1 MASARKSL
9 RALAQQR
16 ALPIGAPAAPKQPNG
31 AFCLGIALALA
42 PAMAGCSDR
51 PRGPELL
58 TLIDVVPAEVLPGDQ
73 LEVVGIQLP
82 SGDAASAR
90 IVFRGTA
97 RKPGREAIE
106 GVVVVVDAASVS
118 RDRVSIAA
126 SDEIIERFVGRG
138 DEATHTTFTGSVE
151 VEIPT
156 VTGIAVHGA
165 LKQEVRLD
173 FVPRPPRQALADA
186 KAKDAERALEWLG
199 IEGAPASGSG
209 VVVGRVLPGGVAER
223 AGLAAGD
230 RIERLDGL
238 TVLDATDLIP
248 RPAARAP
255 LLGYRRGSST
265 FDVAVSTGGHRG
277 GALRD
282 LVAAFAVLGTLALVF
297 GARSLGF
304 MRFASWAEL
313 RLLGQ
318 ASPRAARLTAA
329 RSFITEAVSAVIR
342 DDADPAASGGFVAI
356 APYLVFLCVSLALG
370 ALPFACAM
378 GSSQL
383 DVATPLLASATGV
396 SLVALATAGWSADRA
411 WSLGIALRA
420 CFRAAS
426 TTLPALIAATCVV
439 LRGGSVR
446 VSEILAGQ
454 TTAQGSGFEIGGW
467 PWCWNAAR
475 NPLVFLV
482 FCLAFTMTLVE
493 SDAAAESP
501 LGAGNGRGLR
511 PVLFFLAEWTHVF
524 VLAAL
529 GALLFLGGW
538 LLPGIGADRQGAS
551 VALSAIGAAAYLLKA
566 WALLAMVVLGRWT
579 FPRIREGMVARMVW
593 TRFVPLGAVM
603 LGLAVAWDRLRPDAT
618 LELGVAALVLS
629 TASVAAAVLGVR
641 FLRNLRA
648 ARPRLHLHPFL

>member
-1 MASARKSL
+1 MASAEL
-9 RALAQQR
+9 NGL
-16 ALPIGAPAAPKQPNG
+16 GAPRLLAV
-31 AFCLGIALALA
+31 ALALLGA
-42 PAMAGCSDR
+42 SAAGCESR

-58 TLIDVVPAEVLPGDQ
+58 TLVDVVPAEVLPGDQ

-82 SGDAASAR
+82 SGDATTAR

-97 RKPGREAIE
+97 RRPGREALE
-106 GVVVVVDAASVS
+106 GVEVVIDDASVS
-118 RDRVSIAA
+118 RDHVSVPAT
-126 SDEIIERFVGRG
+126 DEVIERFSGRG
-138 DEATHTTFTGSVE
+138 DEAAHTTFTGSVE

-156 VTGIAVHGA
+156 ATGIPVHGA

-173 FVPRPPRQALADA
+173 FVPRPRRQALADA
-186 KAKDAERALEWLG
+186 AEKEAQRALEWLG
-199 IEGAPASGSG
+199 IEAAPASGSG
-209 VVVGRVLPGGVAER
+209 VVVGRVLPGGVAEHV
-223 AGLAAGD
+223 GLMAGD
-230 RIERLDGL
+230 RIERFDGL
-238 TVLDATDLIP
+238 TVLAATDLVP

-255 LLGYRRGSST
+255 VLGYRRGSST

-282 LVAAFAVLGTLALVF
+282 LVAAFAILGTLALAF

-329 RSFITEAVSAVIR
+329 RSLVTEAVAAVIR
-342 DDADPAASGGFVAI
+342 DDADPGATGGFVAI

-396 SLVALATAGWSADRA
+396 SLVAFATAGWSADRP
-411 WSLGIALRA
+411 WSLGRGLRA
-420 CFRAAS
+420 CFRVAS
-426 TTLPALIAATCVV
+426 TTLPALVAAACVV

-454 TTAQGSGFEIGGW
+454 SSAQGGVLEIGGL

-475 NPLVFLV
+475 NPLVFIV
-482 FCLAFTMTLVE
+482 FAFAFALTLVE

-501 LGAGNGRGLR
+501 LGLKSARGLR

-538 LLPGIGADRQGAS
+538 LLPGVAAERQAAS
-551 VALSAIGAAAYLLKA
+551 VGLSALGAAVYLLKA
-566 WALLAMVVLGRWT
+566 WTLLALVVVGRWT
-579 FPRIREGMVARMVW
+579 FPRIREGLVARVVW
-593 TRFVPLGAVM
+593 TRFVPAAAVM
-603 LGLAVAWDRLRPDAT
+603 FAFAVGWDRVRPDAT
-618 LELGVAALVLS
+618 FELGIAALVL
-629 TASVAAAVLGVR
+629 TTTVVAVVVLGVR
-641 FLRNLRA
+641 LLQNLRA
-648 ARPRLHLHPFL
+648 TRPRLHLHPFL